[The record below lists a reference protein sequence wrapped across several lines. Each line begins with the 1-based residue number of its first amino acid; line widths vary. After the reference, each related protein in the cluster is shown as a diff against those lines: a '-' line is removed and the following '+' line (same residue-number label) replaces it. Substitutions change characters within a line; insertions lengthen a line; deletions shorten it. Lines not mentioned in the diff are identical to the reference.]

1 MKKYLYKFKFLF
13 VSNIVLIV
21 IDVLLSIIFAFVIK
35 ELIDISGEGNISEL
49 KKYLLASV
57 VYIICSIS
65 IAYFRRLFQAY
76 NVKNILIE
84 FKNDIFNKI
93 INTDIK
99 SFSTFNSAKYIS
111 NLTNDLKILE
121 EDYFLNIFE
130 IIYYSLLFIISAIVI
145 MYINIY
151 ISLGIFVTGILP
163 IIIVSAFGEKLSNS
177 REIYSKNLT
186 VFTSKIK
193 DIFSGFEIVKS
204 FNIENIITK
213 EYRKVNEDTEISK
226 LNYLK
231 LEYMVNVLSGM
242 SGYFMLFSGIAIGT
256 YFVIQKRITIGEM
269 IACVQLMNNIIS
281 PLINILSKVNS
292 LNSTKSISKNLIY
305 INNYNT
311 TDNIEKVEVEK
322 TFFSKDITFEDVNF
336 RYAPERKIINN
347 FSFQFKQGGKYAI
360 VGKSGS
366 GKSTLIKLLIRY
378 FDNYEGSIKIDGVNI
393 NDIKTENYFKI
404 ISVIHQNVFVFD
416 DTLENNITLY
426 SKYREEELRQAMAL
440 SGLNELLD
448 NVTEGLNTQI
458 GEGGYSLSGGEKQRI
473 SIARSIIRKAPVL
486 VMDEALASLDN
497 QTAWDIENSILDIP
511 SLTCINVTHKLN
523 CKILK
528 KYDAVIVLKNG
539 EIEEFGHFDELMER
553 KEYFYNLY
561 NYSNF

>member
-336 RYAPERKIINN
+336 RYTPERKIINN

-416 DTLENNITLY
+416 DTLENNITIY

-458 GEGGYSLSGGEKQRI
+458 GEGGNSLSGGEKQRI

>member
-1 MKKYLYKFKFLF
+1 LKKYLYKFKFLF

-336 RYAPERKIINN
+336 RYTPERKIINN

-458 GEGGYSLSGGEKQRI
+458 GEGGNSLSGGEKQRI

>member
-393 NDIKTENYFKI
+393 NDIKIENYFKI

-458 GEGGYSLSGGEKQRI
+458 GEGGNSLSGGEKQRI

>member
-322 TFFSKDITFEDVNF
+322 TFFSKDITFEDVSF
-336 RYAPERKIINN
+336 GYAPERKIINN

-393 NDIKTENYFKI
+393 NDIKTEDYFKI

-458 GEGGYSLSGGEKQRI
+458 GEGGNSLSGGEKQRI

-553 KEYFYNLY
+553 KGYFYNLY

>member
-99 SFSTFNSAKYIS
+99 AFSTFNSAKYIS

-458 GEGGYSLSGGEKQRI
+458 GEGGNSLSGGEKQRI

>member
-416 DTLENNITLY
+416 DTLENNITIY

-458 GEGGYSLSGGEKQRI
+458 GEGGNSLSGGEKQRI

>member
-458 GEGGYSLSGGEKQRI
+458 GEGGNSLSGGEKQRI

>member
-336 RYAPERKIINN
+336 RYTPERKIINN

-458 GEGGYSLSGGEKQRI
+458 GEGGNSLSGGEKQRI

>member
-458 GEGGYSLSGGEKQRI
+458 GEGGNSLSGGEKQRI

-511 SLTCINVTHKLN
+511 SLTCINVTHKLS
-523 CKILK
+523 CKTLE
-528 KYDAVIVLKNG
+528 KYDSVIVLRNG

>member
-1 MKKYLYKFKFLF
+1 MF

-193 DIFSGFEIVKS
+193 DIFS
-204 FNIENIITK
+204 
-213 EYRKVNEDTEISK
+213 EY
-226 LNYLK
+226 
-231 LEYMVNVLSGM
+231 
-242 SGYFMLFSGIAIGT
+242 
-256 YFVIQKRITIGEM
+256 Q
-269 IACVQLMNNIIS
+269 
-281 PLINILSKVNS
+281 
-292 LNSTKSISKNLIY
+292 
-305 INNYNT
+305 
-311 TDNIEKVEVEK
+311 
-322 TFFSKDITFEDVNF
+322 
-336 RYAPERKIINN
+336 
-347 FSFQFKQGGKYAI
+347 
-360 VGKSGS
+360 
-366 GKSTLIKLLIRY
+366 
-378 FDNYEGSIKIDGVNI
+378 
-393 NDIKTENYFKI
+393 
-404 ISVIHQNVFVFD
+404 
-416 DTLENNITLY
+416 
-426 SKYREEELRQAMAL
+426 
-440 SGLNELLD
+440 
-448 NVTEGLNTQI
+448 
-458 GEGGYSLSGGEKQRI
+458 
-473 SIARSIIRKAPVL
+473 
-486 VMDEALASLDN
+486 
-497 QTAWDIENSILDIP
+497 
-511 SLTCINVTHKLN
+511 
-523 CKILK
+523 
-528 KYDAVIVLKNG
+528 
-539 EIEEFGHFDELMER
+539 
-553 KEYFYNLY
+553 
-561 NYSNF
+561 

>member
-1 MKKYLYKFKFLF
+1 LKKYLYKFKFLF

-458 GEGGYSLSGGEKQRI
+458 GEGGNSLSGGEKQRI